1 MQQVSLHFGAAARK
15 IAALAASPSTRTGRH
30 MLLFAV
36 SYYAAYLYGNSLPI
50 PAPLWPPDA
59 VLLAT
64 LLLTAPRRWWVY
76 VLVTIPI
83 RLVPF
88 LAPGLPVWLLLVNLL
103 NDTVK
108 ALLAAGL
115 LYRFAQGR
123 PLFAS
128 LRDCVLYVACAVLA
142 APLLSACVGAAGRA
156 ALGAAYWPVWETWF
170 LGDALANLVLVPA
183 ILLWASAGGLQA
195 LRPSSR
201 WRAVEALALGG
212 ALVGVTTWVILLSP
226 SQGPLAHQLYL
237 LVPLLLWAA
246 VRFGPRGIASA
257 LSLVTVLAMT
267 EIADVQGI
275 LTLHAPAADVLALQ
289 LFLLTIGGPLLF
301 LAALMQ
307 ERAAAESKL
316 RVSEAR
322 YEAVVETQTEMIIR
336 YRPDT
341 TLTFVNDATC
351 RFWGKSR
358 EEVLGTPFLATLPE
372 AAAMHVQEMIQAL
385 LAQPDPGIVTIEHE
399 ARFHDGTPRW
409 RQWVNRTILD
419 DAGQVIEL
427 QGIGRDITDR
437 KQAEETLRASEARY
451 RTVVRNLPRSAIL
464 LFDDELRHSFADG
477 PGLQLLGLTPE
488 GLEGR
493 TVWEAFPD
501 DLAAALAPAYE
512 AAATGQAME
521 LDVEQTQA
529 IYRIQVVP
537 MPDASPTVLAASVLD
552 RTTSPVGMVVVR
564 DITEQRRARDELVRE
579 RTLTAMLAARSQ
591 EFRTLAEHSPDLI
604 ARLDP
609 RGRFVYVNQ
618 AGAEMFGLAAEH
630 WVGKAV
636 DELGAP
642 QDVSARWAQALQD
655 VVATRAPQTFDAEV
669 QLPPGQGQGQGEVR
683 SLHVRCIPEF
693 ADDGGQL
700 VSLLGIATDV
710 SALKRAEARLAEQAS
725 EHEAIVEAQADGV
738 GVYDLQARFVRAN
751 TALRDL
757 LGLDV
762 DAEYPSLP
770 LEERAQ
776 RLLLFD
782 EQGRQ
787 LPPEQWPQWR
797 VLRGE
802 ILAGASAMDARVR
815 SLDGRELWISITGAP
830 VRAADGRATGTVLVA
845 RDVTARRALERQVA
859 EQAAQL
865 EAIFEAM
872 ADGVL
877 VHDAQGRVL
886 RVNQAYRDLMGVE
899 ADPDH
904 FARSIDERVR
914 RLRVLNEQGHPIP
927 EEHSVS
933 RRVLSGEVVS
943 GQDARDVQ
951 MHTLDGRAIWVNTS
965 GAPIRTPAGQITGV
979 VLISRDVTVRR
990 QLELQVRDL
999 ADELEAILDASP
1011 DVIAVF
1017 DQVQHIV
1024 RANRAFR
1031 QTIRGIDFST
1041 FATLSSQARA
1051 EQLHLRD
1058 AQGRPL
1064 PVEDLPDVR
1073 ALRGELLVDRTSVDV
1088 CVLRP
1093 NGRELAA
1100 NVAAAPVYNREGQL
1114 TRAVTVWRD
1123 TTERRALERQVA
1135 EQAAELAAVFAA
1147 MTDGVFV
1154 LNADGSVSRL
1164 NAASHALFGPL
1175 PGDGLTNTAEARAQ
1189 SLDLRDADG
1198 RPLRVEQLPTQRVL
1212 RGEVLAGDDAVTLQV
1227 RTHDGRERTIS
1238 LTGGPLRDATGQIV
1252 GAVGVVRDVTEF
1264 QRVQAALAEQE
1275 RLFRTLVEHSPDIIA
1290 RFDRGLRYLY
1300 VSPAIRQVSPVQEAA
1315 YIGKTNAELGWP
1327 EAAYASAQ
1335 RAIEQVFQT
1344 GQPETLEEIDASDRD
1359 PATARHFR
1367 AQILPECAADGR
1379 VESVLAVT
1387 TDITTLKRTEQALRE
1402 ANASLE
1408 AARQAE
1414 ERRKQIAESLRDVLA
1429 ILNSSQSSR
1438 AVLQY
1443 IVHHVE
1449 KLLGSAAAVIYGP
1462 DQLMDSLSPDAPA
1475 TTLQVQAVQGLR
1487 LGGRGPQSRQRLPFA
1502 DPAVRQ
1508 ALASAQ
1514 PVALFASDG
1523 LSPSGGAS
1531 DGATGNAAI
1540 PHLYGELPVPYHA
1553 LLVVPIRVYEGM
1565 YGCLLLFY
1573 TQPSRFLAEEV
1584 ALAQAYANQVALAIT
1599 NARLQ
1604 GHLEQEAAA
1613 AERNRL
1619 ARELHDTVN
1628 QEIFSA
1634 SLIAESLPT
1643 VWRTHRAEAET
1654 GLQQLHELIR
1664 SALAGLR
1671 ALLLELRPGQLEQS
1685 PLSVALQKLGEAMAT
1700 RAGVPILVDIEDEGG
1715 LEPPLPAAVKVACYR
1730 VAQEALMNAAKYAKA
1745 HAIHVRLRIQGSSR
1759 LELEVADDGRGFDPE
1774 AARPAGHFGV
1784 AIMRE
1789 RAQAVGASVQVRS
1802 RAGQGTMVRMTWRRG
1817 RSERP

>member
-1 MQQVSLHFGAAARK
+1 MQQVSLHFGAVPRK
-15 IAALAASPSTRTGRH
+15 IAALAVSPSARTGRRIF
-30 MLLFAV
+30 LFSM
-36 SYYAAYLYGNSLPI
+36 SYFAAYLYGNSLPV

-64 LLLTAPRRWWVY
+64 LLLTSPRRWWVY
-76 VLVTIPI
+76 VAVTIPI
-83 RLVPF
+83 RLVPV
-88 LAPGLPVWLLLVNLL
+88 LAPGVPFWLLLLNLL

-115 LYRFAQGR
+115 IYYFARGR
-123 PLFAS
+123 PLLAT
-128 LRDCVLYVACAVLA
+128 LRGCVLYTACAVLA

-156 ALGAAYWPVWETWF
+156 ALGAAYWLAWETWF
-170 LGDALANLVLVPA
+170 LGDALASLVLVPT
-183 ILLWASAGGLQA
+183 ILLWANLWTSAGGLKS
-195 LRPSSR
+195 LRPSSP
-201 WRAVEALALGG
+201 WRAGEALALGG
-212 ALVGVTTWVILLSP
+212 AIVAVTTWVIVLSP

-237 LVPLLLWAA
+237 IVPILLWAT
-246 VRFGPRGIASA
+246 VRFGSSGIASA
-257 LSLVTVLAMT
+257 LTLVTLLAMT
-267 EIADVQGI
+267 ELAGAQGTF
-275 LTLHAPAADVLALQ
+275 TLRSSTADVLALQ
-289 LFLLTIGGPLLF
+289 FFLLTIGGPFLF
-301 LAALMQ
+301 LSALME
-307 ERAAAESKL
+307 ERAATESKL
-316 RVSEAR
+316 RASEAR
-322 YEAVVETQTEMIIR
+322 YETVVETQTEMITR

-351 RFWGKSR
+351 RYWGKSR
-358 EEVLGTPFLATLPE
+358 EEVLGMPFLATLPE
-372 AAAMHVQEMIQAL
+372 AAATRVQEMIQTL
-385 LAQPDPGIVTIEHE
+385 LAQPDPGIVTLEHE
-399 ARFHDGTPRW
+399 ARFQDGSLGW
-409 RQWVNRTILD
+409 QQWVNRTILD
-419 DAGQVIEL
+419 DAGLVIEL

-437 KQAEETLRASEARY
+437 KHAEEALRANEARY
-451 RTVVRNLPRSAIL
+451 RQVVRNLPRSAVL

-493 TVWEAFPD
+493 TVWEAFPS
-501 DLAAALAPAYE
+501 DLATALAPAYE
-512 AAATGQAME
+512 AAATG
-521 LDVEQTQA
+521 QA

-552 RTTSPVGMVVVR
+552 RTTSPVGMVVLR

-630 WVGKAV
+630 WVGKTV

-642 QDVSARWAQALQD
+642 QDVSARWAQVLQD
-655 VVATRAPQTFDAEV
+655 VVVTRAPQTFDAEV
-669 QLPPGQGQGQGEVR
+669 HLPQGQGQSQGEVR
-683 SLHVRCIPEF
+683 SLHVRCMPEF
-693 ADDGGQL
+693 ADDGDQI

-710 SALKRAEARLAEQAS
+710 SALKHAEARLAEQAS
-725 EHEAIVEAQADGV
+725 EHEAIFEAQADGV

-787 LPPEQWPQWR
+787 LPLDEWPQWR

-815 SLDGRELWISITGAP
+815 TLDGRELWISITGAP
-830 VRAADGRATGTVLVA
+830 VRAADGRATGTVLIA
-845 RDVTARRALERQVA
+845 RDVTARRALERQLA
-859 EQAAQL
+859 EQAAEL

-943 GQDARDVQ
+943 GQDAQDVQ

-990 QLELQVRDL
+990 QLEQQVRDL

-1017 DQVQHIV
+1017 DQDQHIV
-1024 RANRAFR
+1024 RANRALR

-1064 PVEDLPDVR
+1064 PLEDLPDVR

-1198 RPLRVEQLPTQRVL
+1198 RPLRVEQLPTQRLL

-1335 RAIEQVFQT
+1335 RAIERVFQT

-1438 AVLQY
+1438 EVLQY
-1443 IVHHVE
+1443 IVRQVE
-1449 KLLGSAAAVIYGP
+1449 ELLGSTAAVIYGP
-1462 DQLMDSLSPDAPA
+1462 DQLMNSLSPDAPA
-1475 TTLQVQAVQGLR
+1475 TTLQVQAAQGL
-1487 LGGRGPQSRQRLPFA
+1487 LIGSRRSRPHQRLPFA
-1502 DPAVRQ
+1502 DPAVQQ
-1508 ALASAQ
+1508 ALRSEQ
-1514 PVALFASDG
+1514 PVALLERSGHSLIGGACDESDG
-1523 LSPSGGAS
+1523 N
-1531 DGATGNAAI
+1531 TTI
-1540 PHLYGELPVPYHA
+1540 PHLYGELPSPYRA
-1553 LLVVPIRVYEGM
+1553 LLVVPIRVREGM

-1584 ALAQAYANQVALAIT
+1584 ALAQAYADQAALAIT

-1604 GHLEQEAAA
+1604 GHLEQESAA

-1634 SLIAESLPT
+1634 SLIVAGLPT
-1643 VWRTHRAEAET
+1643 VWQTHRAEAET

-1671 ALLLELRPGQLEQS
+1671 ALLLELRPGQLEQT
-1685 PLSVALQKLGEAMAT
+1685 PLSVALQKLGTAMST
-1700 RAGVPILVDIEDEGG
+1700 RAGMPIHVDIEGVAG
-1715 LEPPLPAAVKVACYR
+1715 PEPLMPGPVKVACYR

-1745 HAIHVRLRIQGSSR
+1745 HAIRIRLRTYGTSR

-1784 AIMRE
+1784 AMMRE